1 MGFDDDLLEGLD
13 DLGDEPFP
21 SDDFEDFPD
30 NLDDDEGGPSS
41 VFLIAGGL
49 IVAAFLILLVI
60 VILVIGTGG
69 DSSGAE
75 TATAVA
81 ATNNAVG
88 TKFAATSTRLAIVN
102 ATGTEETRLQ
112 NEQGTAESI
121 AQATNAQATV
131 DVQLDASRTAIAF
144 DATSTEVVRLTEVHQ
159 QFNGETLTAIALTP
173 TATPLPTLE
182 FSVVDSNGNPLP
194 NCTLIEVY
202 IDDGDGT
209 FNPAPFSTT
218 PEPIGD
224 CVVPEPPA
232 TATPTIT
239 PEPSQTNTPQ
249 IIPSLTPDT
258 STEATDTTETTET
271 TPEDGS
277 TGGSLPPTPTPVE
290 GGAAGFEIEA
300 NEGEIVVYARYAPAG
315 ASSQVFQIGSTPTP
329 TLIPGSG
336 DPLVAVIVAQPDGS
350 FTLSGLPAG
359 NYWLV
364 INGDLVE
371 FAVPDEPAIL
381 EIPINGAPVP
391 VLVYP
396 NIEFPPPPTITPT
409 PSITPT
415 ASNTVPP
422 EVMAFTETAIAQ
434 QTAFASQF
442 PTVQTIVGEV
452 TDTPVATETELP
464 NTGFFDELG
473 SDATPSGILYLALLG
488 GLMIVAIIVIR
499 RVRSSI
505 N

>member
-30 NLDDDEGGPSS
+30 SLDDDDGGPSS

-49 IVAAFLILLVI
+49 IVAAFLILLVV

-69 DSSGAE
+69 SHEGAE

-88 TKFAATSTRLAIVN
+88 TKFAATSTRLGVVN

-144 DATSTEVVRLTEVHQ
+144 EATATEEFRLTEVGV
-159 QFNGETLTAIALTP
+159 QFNAETQTAIALTP
-173 TATPLPTLE
+173 TTTPLPTLE
-182 FSVVDSNGNPLP
+182 FVVVDSNSNPMP

-202 IDDGDGT
+202 VDDGDGI
-209 FNPAPFSTT
+209 FNPIPFSTT
-218 PEPIGD
+218 PEPIGE
-224 CVVPEPPA
+224 CTVVTPPA

-249 IIPSLTPDT
+249 VIPSLTPDGSTGGTIEPT
-258 STEATDTTETTET
+258 S
-271 TPEDGS
+271 DGS
-277 TGGSLPPTPTPVE
+277 TGGAVPPTPTPVE
-290 GGAAGFEIEA
+290 SGGAGYEVEA
-300 NEGEIVVYARYAPAG
+300 NESGVVVYMSYVYPASG
-315 ASSQVFQIGSTPTP
+315 SGFFQIGGTATP
-329 TLIPGSG
+329 TLVPGSG
-336 DPLVAVIVAQPDGS
+336 DPLVAVIIAQPDGS
-350 FTLSGLPAG
+350 FSLSGLPPG

-381 EIPINGAPVP
+381 EIPVNGTPVP
-391 VLVYP
+391 ILVYP
-396 NIEFPPPPTITPT
+396 NIVFPLPPTITPT
-409 PSITPT
+409 PT
-415 ASNTVPP
+415 NTIPA
-422 EVMAFTETAIAQ
+422 ELQAFTETAIAQ
-434 QTAFASQF
+434 QTAVASQF
-442 PTVQTIVGEV
+442 PTFQTIVATEA
-452 TDTPVATETELP
+452 TQAPVATETELP
-464 NTGFFDELG
+464 DSGFFDELG
-473 SDATPSGILYLALLG
+473 EDATPSGLLFLGLLG
-488 GLMIVAIIVIR
+488 GLMIAAIVIIR
-499 RVRSSI
+499 RLRASVG
-505 N
+505 